1 MNQFSLQDAQ
11 NVNQSIINERIID
24 NFKKR
29 LEQLNAKVTESMNQ
43 KVELHQQIAELDK
56 NKK

>member
-29 LEQLNAKVTESMNQ
+29 LEQLNAKVTKSMNQ